1 MMGPYWMRGF
11 GSMLLMGFFWI
22 VVIGIVIWGL
32 RVILRRP
39 NDPERSITHSDSPM
53 EILKRRYAKGVIDQ
67 EEYETKKKD
76 LSQ

>member
-22 VVIGIVIWGL
+22 VVIGIVIWGFS
-32 RVILRRP
+32 VILRRP
-39 NDPERSITHSDSPM
+39 KEPERSISHADSPM
-53 EILKRRYAKGVIDQ
+53 EILKRRYAKGEIDQ